1 MTPSAFL
8 MLGSSPHTWR
18 ILTQYPIEIGDL
30 RIISTYVENTK
41 FRISGIFRHKD
52 HLHIRGEYQSCSSTS
67 IYQLGS
73 SPHTWRIH
81 IDMDKTS
88 GRVRIISTY
97 VENTFFFSVM
107 AITSWDHLHI
117 RGEYTIKFQ
126 VFRLQIGSSPHTWRI
141 LKFRSSK

>member
-1 MTPSAFL
+1 

-117 RGEYTIKFQ
+117 RGEYQILITVKFNP
-126 VFRLQIGSSPHTWRI
+126 LGSSPHTWRI
-141 LKFRSSK
+141 Q

>member
-1 MTPSAFL
+1 

-97 VENTFFFSVM
+97 VENTLKESY
-107 AITSWDHLHI
+107 D
-117 RGEYTIKFQ
+117 
-126 VFRLQIGSSPHTWRI
+126 SSI
-141 LKFRSSK
+141 LKRCNRPNTLLLPNFKALIFPH